1 MSPRPAGTGH
11 TTPRSFRIPDPVW
24 QAALA
29 EAERRGETVT
39 DAILRALRR
48 YGGAGTRTR

>member
-1 MSPRPAGTGH
+1 MSPRPAGTGA

-39 DAILRALRR
+39 DAMLRFLRR
-48 YGGAGTRTR
+48 YGGQPRR